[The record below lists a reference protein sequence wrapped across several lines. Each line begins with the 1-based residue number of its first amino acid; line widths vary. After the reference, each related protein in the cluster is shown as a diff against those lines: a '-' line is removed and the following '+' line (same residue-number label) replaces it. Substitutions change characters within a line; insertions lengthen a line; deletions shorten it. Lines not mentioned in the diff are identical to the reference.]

1 MRIKIRILF
10 ISPYPI
16 FPLHYGGKIRIYQ
29 MALNLS
35 KLNFDI
41 TIIAPHKMGQPSFL
55 QINKNLKIYSI
66 KYPFVL
72 PFLLTNRPFSYPF
85 LISFHPGYRFII
97 KRFLQRFDI
106 YQFEH
111 ASFSDLI
118 DHIPQ
123 EKIIVYNAHNVE
135 YDYVKSECR
144 SKFIRNLSLKRIH
157 DFEKKIISRS
167 TSIFVCSEEDKN
179 RLIELYGACKD
190 KFFVVPNGIQQIFHK
205 KLRGKYDIIRE
216 FPGLKK
222 FKKKALF
229 CGSDVKHNR
238 AAVEFIVNQLAPQL
252 KKECAFIIK
261 GGCGRSFQKNKMS
274 NVFISPEDDNVE
286 LFVAA
291 STVAIN
297 PILQGSGTSFKMLFY
312 LANRL
317 PVVSTEFGARGY
329 RDLKPFIT
337 ISEIKKFAISIR
349 KNQYFPI
356 GVEEVLKK
364 YLWSRIALKTKDIYQ
379 SLAQKNG

>member
-1 MRIKIRILF
+1 MRKKIRALV
-10 ISPYPI
+10 ISSYPI

-29 MALNLS
+29 IALNLS

-41 TIIAPHKMGQPSFL
+41 TIIAPYKIGQPSLL
-55 QINKNLKIYSI
+55 QINRNLRVYSV

-72 PFLLTNRPFSYPF
+72 PFLLTDRPFSYPF
-85 LISFHPGYRFII
+85 LVSFHPGYRII
-97 KRFLQRFDI
+97 IRRFLERFDI

-123 EKIIVYNAHNVE
+123 EKIIIYDAHNVE

-144 SKFIRNLSLKRIH
+144 SKFIKNLSLKRIH

-167 TSIFVCSEEDKN
+167 QSIFVCSEEDKN
-179 RLIELYGACKD
+179 RFIELYGTGKD
-190 KFFVVPNGIQQIFHK
+190 KFYVVPNGIQQVFHK
-205 KLRGKYDIIRE
+205 KPRGKYDITRE
-216 FPGLKK
+216 FSGLKK

-252 KKECAFIIK
+252 KKDCAFIVK
-261 GGCGRSFQKNKMS
+261 GGCGRSFQKNTMR
-274 NVFISPEDDNVE
+274 NVFISPEDDGVE
-286 LFVAA
+286 SFVSA
-291 STVAIN
+291 STLAIN
-297 PILQGSGTSFKMLFY
+297 PILQGSGTSFKTLFY
-312 LANRL
+312 LANKL

-329 RDLKPFIT
+329 SDLKPFLT
-337 ISEIKKFAISIR
+337 ISDIKNFALSIR
-349 KNQYFPI
+349 KDRNLPT
-356 GVEEVLKK
+356 GVEEVMKK
-364 YLWSRIALKTKDIYQ
+364 YLWSKVTLKIKDIYQ
-379 SLAQKNG
+379 SLLQKNG